1 MLKIPNGN
9 KLFRI
14 ILLKQPLGLFAL
26 YIITNKDKVFNAVY
40 IYAPSTAACRD
51 RPHKL
56 SLLRRTGPYLYLYI

>member
-14 ILLKQPLGLFAL
+14 ILLKQPLGLFGL
-26 YIITNKDKVFNAVY
+26 YIITDKVFNAVN
-40 IYAPSTAACRD
+40 IYTLSTAACRD